1 MTNTIACSL
10 VLPLPTTPW
19 GTAPLVLCGDLASYQ
34 ANSSHSYESNS
45 FRMSA
50 SVALAMA
57 SCLSLDNK
65 LLTPLATALSDCP
78 YSRSA

>member
-1 MTNTIACSL
+1 
-10 VLPLPTTPW
+10 
-19 GTAPLVLCGDLASYQ
+19 
-34 ANSSHSYESNS
+34 
-45 FRMSA
+45 MSA

-57 SCLSLDNK
+57 SCLSLDNR